1 MNLTISQENKKIQIL
16 GNKQEVVIDLP
27 NLQSGFEILELVGT
41 TIKEVAPQLHR
52 VLSKLGL
59 HLVIKHKG
67 YEIARIDSQQPT
79 SFLSRLLGITPINL
93 KPFQVLLSILSF
105 R

>member
-1 MNLTISQENKKIQIL
+1 MNLTISQGNKKIQIL
-16 GNKQEVVIDLP
+16 GNKQEIVIDLP
-27 NLQSGFEILELVGT
+27 SLRSGFEILELVGI
-41 TIKEVAPQLHR
+41 TIKEIAPKLHR

-67 YEIARIDSQQPT
+67 YEIARIDSQQPI

-93 KPFQVLLSILSF
+93 KPFRVLLSVLSF

>member
-16 GNKQEVVIDLP
+16 GNKQEIVIDLP
-27 NLQSGFEILELVGT
+27 SLQSGFDIMNLLDV
-41 TIKEVAPQLHR
+41 TIKELAPQLHR
-52 VLSKLGL
+52 VLSKFGL

-67 YEIARIDSQQPT
+67 REIARIDSQQQV
-79 SFLSRLLGITPINL
+79 SLLSRLLGITPVNL
-93 KPFQVLLSILSF
+93 KPFQVLLSVFSL